1 MNDHE
6 NRIAAL
12 EQWQD
17 EVNNNIAA
25 LQQLLNTNDMI
36 TSVTP
41 VMENGK
47 EVGYTIAFLHSDPV
61 TIYHGEK
68 GEKGDKGEQGIQGEQ
83 GVQGTPGKDGV
94 DGDTPVVGLLK
105 GDDGNWYW
113 TLDGELMTDP
123 QGNPIRANGEDG
135 KDGQD
140 GQPGQDGKP
149 GADGEDGE
157 PGAPAPTPQIGLG
170 SSIEGGTIVT
180 DNGVVQLDAWYLSVD
195 GGATWYRISGDKGA
209 TGDKGDTGAQGPQGD
224 QGEQG
229 EQGEQGPQGP
239 QGEQGPQGIQ
249 GEQGDS
255 WFACAPTLSEDGAYY
270 IFTLADGDDDPDNNP
285 TIEVAAY
292 QSLRIGA
299 GTGTLAITGATAE
312 ISLTYPDGTTAD
324 DYSALVTQITPEGA
338 DGTYTDISTRA
349 TDANGWSVEGD
360 LANAKVTVAAG
371 SGKALLRVTLIRNN
385 GDEVT
390 ASRIVEKPDYTV
402 SEDGK
407 TYTVYNAD
415 GLIAWADA
423 TATNS
428 NPNCVLAADVDMTGL
443 TWPLVSKGNGADD
456 VYSGTFNGNGH
467 TISNLTVTTSEDVK
481 DYAGFIRR
489 GQDCVVQDVTFKNLN
504 VTAKGNVA
512 GGIIGTAN
520 GSTIVRNCHVVGGS
534 VKGNGGATGGII
546 GFVTSGDV
554 EVYACSSSAKIDG
567 TIYRGGIIGDNG
579 GTYRLAGGKIT
590 ACYATGSITNSSS
603 SPNAGAIAG
612 GINYGEITACYWD
625 MDDVT
630 YGYYKTTDSGKE
642 GVSEGKISGDN
653 WDAVIT
659 TMNNTLASAG
669 ISDYEWIKNTGDD
682 AGVRPIVVQTAD

>member
-1 MNDHE
+1 MNDHG

-68 GEKGDKGEQGIQGEQ
+68 
-83 GVQGTPGKDGV
+83 
-94 DGDTPVVGLLK
+94 
-105 GDDGNWYW
+105 
-113 TLDGELMTDP
+113 
-123 QGNPIRANGEDG
+123 
-135 KDGQD
+135 
-140 GQPGQDGKP
+140 
-149 GADGEDGE
+149 
-157 PGAPAPTPQIGLG
+157 
-170 SSIEGGTIVT
+170 
-180 DNGVVQLDAWYLSVD
+180 
-195 GGATWYRISGDKGA
+195 
-209 TGDKGDTGAQGPQGD
+209 GDKGDTGAQGPQGD

-534 VKGNGGATGGII
+534 VKGNGGATGGI
-546 GFVTSGDV
+546 
-554 EVYACSSSAKIDG
+554 
-567 TIYRGGIIGDNG
+567 
-579 GTYRLAGGKIT
+579 
-590 ACYATGSITNSSS
+590 
-603 SPNAGAIAG
+603 
-612 GINYGEITACYWD
+612 NYGEITACYWD

-659 TMNNTLASAG
+659 TMNNALASTG
-669 ISDYEWIKNTGDD
+669 TSDYEWIKNTGDD